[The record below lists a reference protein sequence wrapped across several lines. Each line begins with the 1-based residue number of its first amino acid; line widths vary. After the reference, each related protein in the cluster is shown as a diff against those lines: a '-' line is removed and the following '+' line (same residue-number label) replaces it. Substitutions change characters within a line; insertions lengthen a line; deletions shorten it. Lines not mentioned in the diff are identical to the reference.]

1 MKKRFKNIQIFL
13 VMAISFFIFALP
25 AYLRCANF
33 SEANFVSADLS
44 FEKPDQENGP
54 SDYGNE
60 LMLFGSTAFSITFP
74 PGTNLF
80 EHSSHSF
87 SQALS
92 LHQKTFVLLC

>member
-25 AYLRCANF
+25 AYLRYANF
-33 SEANFVSADLS
+33 SEANFVSSDLS

-60 LMLFGSTAFSITFP
+60 LIVFGPTAFSIIFL
-74 PGTNLF
+74 PGTNLLRQSF
-80 EHSSHSF
+80 HFF

-92 LHQKTFVLLC
+92 PCQKPFILRC